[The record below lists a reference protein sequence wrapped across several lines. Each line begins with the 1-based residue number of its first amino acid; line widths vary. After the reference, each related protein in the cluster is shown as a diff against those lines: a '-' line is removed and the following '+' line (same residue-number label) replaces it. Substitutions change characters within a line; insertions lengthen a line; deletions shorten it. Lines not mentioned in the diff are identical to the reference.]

1 MNKPTLYIYIFI
13 FVVVI
18 VLGYFAFRKYQSR
31 PQIKYKIKNK
41 FKETVNPILKNL
53 DETYTYIFD
62 RSDLNYLT
70 ERLNDAVEVKQNEIK
85 PDNTFLLPQQN
96 TRDIFVPE
104 VPEFYFFDEEINIHG
119 NNDFLDSQTIHDT
132 YVQKKI
138 TNEYNGKEN
147 GEKSK
152 SLSPLE
158 DSIEEFIKSKNLRND
173 KNISKIKGIISK
185 IKNRN
190 SYVSNIS
197 DYEYNVLENTWNKSA
212 DDPLVKEEI
221 INQLDDCLDVG
232 GMLYCPTGVCTRII
246 QSKFIKN
253 PEEYPK
259 TKELINQEMLNIASK
274 FQQDNPNLP
283 EEEFKEKLIDK
294 YCEEYKGLM
303 TKKEIK
309 QQTSDWI
316 DYI

>member
-1 MNKPTLYIYIFI
+1 MNKIVLLIG
-13 FVVVI
+13 VI
-18 VLGYFAFRKYQSR
+18 VIALICYFAFTKYTNR

-62 RSDLNYLT
+62 RSDLNYLSQ
-70 ERLNDAVEVKQNEIK
+70 RLNDSVEAK
-85 PDNTFLLPQQN
+85 NTEVRQIENAFLLPQQN

-104 VPEFYFFDEEINIHG
+104 VPEFYFFEEEINIRGGG

-138 TNEYNGKEN
+138 TNEYKGQGQVNKP
-147 GEKSK
+147 SAIQ
-152 SLSPLE
+152 LE
-158 DSIEEFIKSKNLRND
+158 DSIEEFIKNKNLRND

-197 DYEYNVLENTWNKSA
+197 DYEYNVLENTWNKA
-212 DDPLVKEEI
+212 GDDTLIKEEI
-221 INQLDDCLDVG
+221 INQLEDCIDNG

-253 PEEYPK
+253 PQEYPK

-274 FQQDNPNLP
+274 FQEDNPNLSD
-283 EEEFKEKLIDK
+283 EDFKEKLIEK
-294 YCEEYKGLM
+294 YCEEYKNLM
-303 TKKEIK
+303 TKKQIK
-309 QQTSDWI
+309 EQIADWI